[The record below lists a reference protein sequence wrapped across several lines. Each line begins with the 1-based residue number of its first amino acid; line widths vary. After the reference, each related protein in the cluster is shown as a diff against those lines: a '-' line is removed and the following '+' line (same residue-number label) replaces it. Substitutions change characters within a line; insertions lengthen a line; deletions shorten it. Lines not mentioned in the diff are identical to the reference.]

1 MSTPSKR
8 RGARVRHLLADGRIE
23 DRVKTERHLLDVI
36 RKAGSPLLAS
46 TEDGAATLD
55 RVHATRE
62 RMMAALAPE
71 GG

>member
-8 RGARVRHLLADGRIE
+8 RGARVRHILADGLI
-23 DRVKTERHLLDVI
+23 VKTERHLLDVTG
-36 RKAGSPLLAS
+36 KAASPLLAS

-55 RVHATRE
+55 RAHATRE
-62 RMMAALAPE
+62 RMRAALAPE